1 MDTASTSPPVDSMN
15 VHGMAPAAVFKTA
28 RRIVVK
34 VGSSLV
40 TNEGRGLDE
49 EAIGQW
55 SQQLAALVQQG
66 REVIMVSSGAV
77 AEGMN
82 AWAGPCG
89 PRRSTNFKLRRP

>member
-1 MDTASTSPPVDSMN
+1 MDIASSIQPDDSMN
-15 VHGMAPAAVFKTA
+15 VNGMAPAAVFKTA

-40 TNEGRGLDE
+40 TNDGRGLDE

-66 REVIMVSSGAV
+66 RE
-77 AEGMN
+77 
-82 AWAGPCG
+82 W
-89 PRRSTNFKLRRP
+89 PRA